1 MTEQE
6 TRKEPEPKPLMAR
19 LAPIIGIVAP
29 TTLVTAL
36 LLYFG
41 YLSTQARFRYF
52 GADLDLINLTTT
64 DLLFYG
70 SDAVFAAVVVLALAV
85 LFGAGVYLAGKWLVS
100 EPRRDA
106 AVGWTSL
113 ALLYLGLLLLVGA
126 LVGIFTKATLTNRP
140 IEVPLALMLSAL
152 MLRYSLW
159 LWQARVADREKP
171 LWTPPPEAVDLIRGA
186 LLVLLIAGLFWMCAL
201 ASSLYGGNRA
211 ADMVKELRSY
221 PGVLLYTRDAIDSPP
236 VGVTYTDLGKKQSF
250 RHRYHGLRLLAES
263 DGRLFLVPVRWS
275 PTTSRVLVVENS
287 SDTRLQLIP
296 PKGSHVR
303 R

>member
-6 TRKEPEPKPLMAR
+6 TQKEPASKPLTAR

-41 YLSTQARFRYF
+41 YLSTQARFKYF

-70 SDAVFAAVVVLALAV
+70 SEAVFVAVVVLALAV
-85 LFGAGVYLAGKWLVS
+85 LFGAGVYLVGKWFVS

-126 LVGIFTKATLTNRP
+126 LVGMVTGVTLTRRP
-140 IEVPLALMLSAL
+140 IETPLALMLSAL

-159 LWQARVADREKP
+159 LWQARDADREKP
-171 LWTPPPEAVDLIRGA
+171 LWMPPPEAVDLIRGV
-186 LLVLLIAGLFWMCAL
+186 LLVLLIAGLFWTCAL
-201 ASSLYGGNRA
+201 ASSLYGRSRA
-211 ADMVKELRSY
+211 VGMVEELRSY
-221 PGVLLYTRDAIDSPP
+221 PGVLLYTQDAIHSTPL
-236 VGVTYTDLGKKQSF
+236 GVSYTDLGKKQSY

-275 PTTSRVLVVENS
+275 PTTSRVLVIQNS
-287 SDTRLQLIP
+287 SDIRLQLIP
-296 PKGSHVR
+296 PQKSHVR

>member
-1 MTEQE
+1 MTKQE
-6 TRKEPEPKPLMAR
+6 APKESEPKPLMAR

-70 SDAVFAAVVVLALAV
+70 SDAVFAAVVVLTLAV
-85 LFGAGVYLAGKWLVS
+85 LLGAGVYLAGKWFVS

-126 LVGIFTKATLTNRP
+126 LVGMFTKATLTGRL

-159 LWQARVADREKP
+159 LWQARAADREKP
-171 LWTPPPEAVDLIRGA
+171 LWTPPPGAVDLIRGA
-186 LLVLLIAGLFWMCAL
+186 LLVLLIAGLFWTCAL

-211 ADMVKELRSY
+211 ADMAKELRFY
-221 PGVLLYTRDAIDSPP
+221 PGVILYTQDAIDSPP
-236 VGVTYTDLGKKQSF
+236 AGVTYTDLGKKQSF

-275 PTTSRVLVVENS
+275 PSTSRVLVVENS
-287 SDTRLQLIP
+287 SGIRLQLIP